1 MRAGTSITPPPAR
14 VLSFGETVDV
24 TGTFG
29 PGQIDRT
36 FGPDVRYSSAPE
48 GMKQNR
54 PPTDGMQY
62 FGTVRI
68 DGVSE
73 VMTVSLLDV
82 EGRTL
87 FKTDL
92 NPE

>member
-1 MRAGTSITPPPAR
+1 
-14 VLSFGETVDV
+14 
-24 TGTFG
+24 
-29 PGQIDRT
+29 
-36 FGPDVRYSSAPE
+36 
-48 GMKQNR
+48 MKQNR